1 MPVDK
6 IEITMA
12 NEGDRELFQGLL
24 SGLGITR
31 EAGFFER
38 CLEEQKNNFRE
49 VFLARYG
56 GELAGFVV
64 LNWRSQYALFKR
76 MEIPEIQDLNV
87 LPGMRR
93 NGIATSLIHH
103 CEAATRGRQ
112 SAHIGIAVGLDSS
125 YGAAQR
131 LYVKLGYVPDGNG
144 ITYDRQP
151 VCKGELRPV
160 DDDLCLMMVKAIS

>member
-1 MPVDK
+1 MTDGK

-12 NEGDRELFQGLL
+12 NEGDAESFQSLL
-24 SGLGITR
+24 RRLGIVK
-31 EAGFFER
+31 EDGFFAR
-38 CLEEQKNNFRE
+38 CLVEQKNKSRE

-64 LNWRSQYALFKR
+64 LNWRPQYALFKR
-76 MEIPEIQDLNV
+76 MEMPEIQDLNV
-87 LPGMRR
+87 LSEMRR

-103 CEAATRGRQ
+103 CEEVTRGRK
-112 SAHIGIAVGLDSS
+112 SDHIGIAVGLDSS

-151 VCKGELRPV
+151 VRKGELRPV